1 MKRRD
6 FYAVMLALGPLFALA
21 ESGSPTPM
29 FWSGTSDLAVDACS
43 TSLDCRVVFP
53 GDPILRGMAYSAI
66 GWGLDAVPDSSRT
79 VTVTARPGTLVNGV
93 FTPDGGVPEVSLL
106 AAATGRGEF
115 DWMVTSDVGRR
126 IYQFTHT
133 VRKNGALDEA
143 GSLCGYVD
151 FRDCEIYASQYDVML
166 AVVAEFTHEIE
177 VVQDRYSPWQ
187 PADISTPRSGIFT
200 DEALDQD
207 EETLTT
213 FTFNG
218 VGVFQY
224 EYKLD
229 GGQLLPVVDGV
240 EGEPLAVVGDWS
252 TGRVEFADGGDHE
265 ISFVF
270 TGAGDGSVAGLRNV
284 HWVQDAS
291 YACASDAGSGI
302 RFDLREG
309 VRAPRYLSQV
319 LPFTYSS
326 TNWIGD
332 VSGAS
337 AESVAKVTIVQLT
350 GTDPDVRNWTEE
362 VPNTFTELVKK
373 PGEGAIKWKPRKGV
387 WKATFDILNGEGSIY
402 QETAFLDLRNSRS
415 SGFALILSSLY
426 TFR

>member
-6 FYAVMLALGPLFALA
+6 FYAVMVALGPLFALA

-29 FWSGTSDLAVDACS
+29 FWSGRSDLSADACL
-43 TSLDCRVVFP
+43 TSLDCRAVFP
-53 GDPILRGMAYSAI
+53 GDPILRGMMYSAI
-66 GWGLDAVPDSSRT
+66 GWDLDAVPDSSRT

-93 FTPDGGVPEVSLL
+93 FTPDSGVPEVTLL
-106 AAATGRGEF
+106 AETTGRGEF
-115 DWMVTSDVGRR
+115 DWGNTPDVGRR

-133 VRKNGALDEA
+133 VRKNGVLDEA
-143 GSLCGYVD
+143 GILCGYVD
-151 FRDCEIYASQYDVML
+151 FRDCEIYESQYEVMR
-166 AVVAEFTHEIE
+166 AVLAEFTHEIE
-177 VVQDRYSPWQ
+177 VVQDGYNPWQ
-187 PADISTPRSGIFT
+187 PADVSTTRSGIFT

-218 VGVFQY
+218 VGVFRY

-240 EGEPLAVVGDWS
+240 EGEALATAGDWS
-252 TGRVEFADGGDHE
+252 AGRVEFADGGDHE

-270 TGAGDGSVAGLRNV
+270 TGAGDGSTAGLRNV
-284 HWVQDAS
+284 QWTQAAS
-291 YACASDAGSGI
+291 FACASDAGTGI

-319 LPFTYSS
+319 LPFAYSS

-362 VPNTFTELVKK
+362 VPNTFAELVKE
-373 PGEGAIKWKPRKGV
+373 PGEGVVKWKPRKGV
-387 WKATFDILNGEGSIY
+387 WKATFDILNSEDSIR
-402 QETAFLDLRNSRS
+402 QEESVFDLRNSRS
-415 SGFALILSSLY
+415 PGLALILSSLY
-426 TFR
+426 TCR